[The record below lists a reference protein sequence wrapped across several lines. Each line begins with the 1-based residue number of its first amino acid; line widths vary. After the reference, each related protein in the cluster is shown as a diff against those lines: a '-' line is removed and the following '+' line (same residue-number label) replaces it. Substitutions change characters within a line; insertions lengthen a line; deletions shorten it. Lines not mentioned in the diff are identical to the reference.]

1 MTHETLQEA
10 NRIEAQIHAL
20 TETLDA
26 WTHSSGIASQTI
38 VLNAAN
44 EEGRHLFADKTFFPF
59 LQVREIVMQ
68 RLIEEIT
75 FLESQFEKL

>member
-1 MTHETLQEA
+1 MTREQLQKA
-10 NRIEAQIHAL
+10 NEIEAQIHEL
-20 TETLDA
+20 NETLDA
-26 WTHSSGIASQTI
+26 WTHSTGIASQTI
-38 VLNAAN
+38 VLTAAN
-44 EEGRHLFADKTFFPF
+44 EEGRHLFADKRFFPF